1 MKDPLDRFWRVFYV
15 HMKIRK
21 SITTYLNWKSGHTK
35 HSYVPY
41 KRQLKLFADYLDS
54 IGITELDTITNDHIV
69 RYHNQMEEAGY
80 KDATI
85 AYSAIILR
93 NYFWFWKG
101 RKETKV
107 INEEIKP
114 IPFINTE
121 KDIVTEEDFEQLTMV
136 LDDRYAEDLVKK
148 LVLHLLWDTG
158 MRVSELLDIK
168 LTDISK
174 QGKQGL
180 RTARVRTR
188 KSMRYDLVVW
198 GADTNVLL
206 NNYLGIRLCMNTD
219 SKYLLINPKTKKR
232 YTPRSIQR
240 WMKQITEMTLID
252 KNITPHSFRHG
263 KANNILEQGGNMR
276 DVSALLRHVSPTSSF
291 HYLQLCEKRYK
302 ETAGRFLKTEV
313 VN

>member
-1 MKDPLDRFWRVFYV
+1 MKDPLRSFLAGLLCF
-15 HMKIRK
+15 MNIQK
-21 SITTYLNWKSGHTK
+21 SIATYLNWKSGHTK

-41 KRQLKLFADYLDS
+41 KRQLKLFAEYLENR
-54 IGITELDTITNDHIV
+54 GITVLNMITNDHIIA
-69 RYHNQMEEAGY
+69 YHNYMEETGY

-85 AYSAIILR
+85 AYSARILR

-101 RKETKV
+101 RKETSV

-114 IPFINTE
+114 PKFINTE
-121 KDIVTEEDFEQLTMV
+121 KDVVTEEDFEQLTMV

-188 KSMRYDLVVW
+188 KSMRYNLVVW

-219 SKYLLINPKTKKR
+219 SKYLLINPKTKER

-240 WMKQITEMTLID
+240 WIKQITEMTLID

-302 ETAGRFLKTEV
+302 ETAGRFLKTAV
-313 VN
+313 

>member
-1 MKDPLDRFWRVFYV
+1 
-15 HMKIRK
+15 MKIQK

-41 KRQLKLFADYLDS
+41 KRQLKLFADYLDT
-54 IGITELDTITNDHIV
+54 IGITELNTVTNDHIIN
-69 RYHNQMEEAGY
+69 YHKQMEESGY

-85 AYSAIILR
+85 AYSARILR

-101 RKETKV
+101 RKETNV

-114 IPFINTE
+114 PKFINTE
-121 KDIVTEEDFEQLTMV
+121 KDVVTEEDFEQLTMV

-188 KSMRYDLVVW
+188 KSMRYNLVVW

-219 SKYLLINPKTKKR
+219 SKYLLINPKTKER

-302 ETAGRFLKTEV
+302 ETAGRFLKTAV